1 MKKNILILL
10 ALCFSVCFS
19 ACNKPEDNPDPI
31 DNPQQQEENGP
42 TKVKFETT
50 LGNFTLIL
58 YDETPLHKAN
68 FIKLV
73 EDNYY
78 QDILFH
84 RIIKNFMVQTGD
96 PDSKTA
102 KPGQLLGNGGPGY
115 TIPAE
120 FNDSLYHKRGA
131 VAAART
137 ADQVNPQKAS
147 SGSQFYIVDG
157 QKWTT
162 NQLKQIENQYGLKF
176 SDKQIETYTTIGG
189 VPYLDQ
195 QYTVFGEVIEGM
207 EVIDNIASQKKDYND
222 RPLEDIKIISA
233 KIIK

>member
-1 MKKNILILL
+1 MKKNLL
-10 ALCFSVCFS
+10 VLLTICLSVCFA
-19 ACNKPEDNPDPI
+19 ACDKPVDDPKPVDPI
-31 DNPQQQEENGP
+31 EPPVENQP
-42 TKVKFETT
+42 TKVLFETSM
-50 LGNFTLIL
+50 GSFTIML
-58 YDETPLHKAN
+58 YDATPLHKEN

-73 EDNYY
+73 KDDYY
-78 QDILFH
+78 KDVLFH

-96 PDSKTA
+96 PDSRTA

-120 FNDSLYHKRGA
+120 FRDSLYHKRGA

-137 ADQVNPQKAS
+137 GDQVNPQKAS

-157 QKWTT
+157 QKWTSAQLKSME
-162 NQLKQIENQYGLKF
+162 NQLGIKF
-176 SDKQIETYTTIGG
+176 SEEQIQTYTTIGG

-207 EVIDNIASQKKDYND
+207 DVIDQIASQQKDAND
-222 RPLEDIKIISA
+222 RPLQDIKIISTTIV
-233 KIIK
+233 K